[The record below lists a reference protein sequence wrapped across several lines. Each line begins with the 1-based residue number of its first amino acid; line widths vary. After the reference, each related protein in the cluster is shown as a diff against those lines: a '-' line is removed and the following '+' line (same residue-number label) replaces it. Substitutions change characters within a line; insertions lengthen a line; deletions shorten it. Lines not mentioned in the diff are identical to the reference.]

1 MVETNATCQ
10 NFKLYAVMIPE
21 WRKIWQ
27 VPWPIDQRV
36 CVIGNRIGL
45 IFSWFLYVDKETRIS

>member
-27 VPWPIDQRV
+27 VPYPGQSINV
-36 CVIGNRIGL
+36 FALLEI
-45 IFSWFLYVDKETRIS
+45 E